1 MTGLALGDASLILFL
16 IVAVNLGIGRSPRL
30 VVAVYLADSIIL
42 VAAIAVY
49 LRRKLFD
56 SGWIAYTLLAY
67 FGWVLGFSVML
78 ATSPDSPDLFSP
90 AFAVS
95 LAISVGFV
103 AFRVLHCA
111 LTTCPF
117 SNLVQPGNAS
127 ELCRLG
133 IGSA

>member
-1 MTGLALGDASLILFL
+1 MTGLALRGASLTLFL

-30 VVAVYLADSIIL
+30 VVAVNLADSIIL
-42 VAAIAVY
+42 AVY

-67 FGWVLGFSVML
+67 FGWVLGFSVVL
-78 ATSPDSPDLFSP
+78 ATNPDSPDLFSP